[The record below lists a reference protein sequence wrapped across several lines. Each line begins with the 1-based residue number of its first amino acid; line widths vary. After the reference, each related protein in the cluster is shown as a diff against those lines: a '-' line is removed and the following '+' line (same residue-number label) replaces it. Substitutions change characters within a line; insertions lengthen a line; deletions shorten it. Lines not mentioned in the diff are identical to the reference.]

1 MHVWIKVSILKNLY
15 KTIRKGKENE
25 ERLLRI
31 IDRLREQVPEE
42 EELCAGSPFIDFF
55 GGIL

>member
-42 EELCAGSPFIDFF
+42 EELCTGKPFADIF
-55 GGIL
+55 GGIF